1 MAKFVG
7 SEKNPLRRKGWRRR
21 DSLSDANPLGREQEI
36 KERAMSLD
44 GTYDPNNI
52 FAKILRGEA
61 PCARVFEDDH
71 VLSFMD
77 VFPQVKG
84 HTLVI
89 PKHSNARNL
98 LEEDPQVLA
107 PLILGVQR
115 VARAVRAALEPDGL
129 VITQFNGTAAGQTVF
144 HPHFHILPR
153 WEGVA
158 VGRHAS
164 GGMADPAE
172 LKALAEQIAAQI
184 T

>member
-1 MAKFVG
+1 
-7 SEKNPLRRKGWRRR
+7 
-21 DSLSDANPLGREQEI
+21 
-36 KERAMSLD
+36 MSLH
-44 GTYDPNNI
+44 GAYDPDNV
-52 FAKILRGEA
+52 FAKILRGEL
-61 PCARVFEDDH
+61 PSVKVWEDDH
-71 VLSFMD
+71 VLAFMD

-89 PKHSNARNL
+89 PKHSTARNL
-98 LEEDPQVLA
+98 LEEDPEVLA

-129 VITQFNGTAAGQTVF
+129 IITQFNGTAAGQTVF

-153 WEGVA
+153 WDGVA

-164 GGMADPAE
+164 GGMADLGE
-172 LKALAEQIAAQI
+172 LKALAEKIAAQI